1 MKTIKY
7 CVVILLTV
15 IFYSCNQFG
24 KSASAD
30 FSNVTQI
37 IYDTVNSKWVNPE
50 QIVERCKFVK
60 LETDPKCLI
69 GKVDKILFA
78 DSSIIIVDKSIAK
91 SIFVFDMN
99 GNFKNKVSRVGNASN
114 EYLNLVDVFIGP
126 ELQVFIT
133 DNSKRKLL
141 SFTLDGRFLGAK
153 DNPISNFDMNYIN
166 DNRFAIFSSFNL
178 TADGNR
184 KIEKTSY
191 AIVDKD
197 LKLIYTFGDE
207 PHEKHPSFNL
217 TRWRNIFRYGDRVY
231 CTLNFGNDIYELG
244 ADSVKVKYK
253 LSITPGTL
261 YEPADEDFESHLTIA
276 DARKGKPFFYG
287 DFFEC
292 KDFSCFLFIMPPF
305 KQQWVFYNH
314 NTRSVMPFSDKTSD
328 PLLDFFYS
336 PNARCGD
343 NTLVESVSATNIC
356 MTRDYYEK
364 EGIHSEQLDQ
374 LFEGMTVD
382 SNPVLFFYDI
392 NLGEL

>member
-15 IFYSCNQFG
+15 IFYSCNQFE
-24 KSASAD
+24 KSAEAD
-30 FSNVTQI
+30 FSNVAQI
-37 IYDTVNSKWVNPE
+37 IYDTVNSQWINPE
-50 QIVERCKFVK
+50 KIVERCNFIK

-114 EYLNLVDVFIGP
+114 EYLKIVDVFIGP
-126 ELQVFIT
+126 ESEVYIT

-141 SFTLDGRFLGAK
+141 SFALDGRFLSAK
-153 DNPISNFDMNYIN
+153 DNPISSFDMNYIN
-166 DNRFAIFSSFNL
+166 DNRFALFSSFNL
-178 TADGNR
+178 TADRNR

-207 PHEKHPSFNL
+207 PREKHPSFDL
-217 TRWRNIFRYGDRVY
+217 TRWRNIFRYGDKVY

-244 ADSVKVKYK
+244 ADSVRAKYK
-253 LSITPGTL
+253 LSITPGGL
-261 YEPADEDFESHLTIA
+261 YEPVDEDFESFETLD
-276 DARKGKPFFYG
+276 DARKGIPYFYG

-314 NTRSVMPFSDKTSD
+314 KTGSVMPFTDKTSD
-328 PLLDFFYS
+328 PILDFFYS
-336 PNARCGD
+336 PNAMYGE
-343 NTLVESVSATNIC
+343 NTLVEPVSATNIC
-356 MTRDYYEK
+356 MAREHYEK
-364 EGIHSEQLDQ
+364 EGIHNKQLDQ